1 MHERDALPVLTPEQV
16 AAATDPAAAVA
27 LLATLGAPKRT
38 SYSALAA
45 YDAASGRW
53 TFHAPSQ
60 GVFGLRAQIATNVLN
75 VPLDKV
81 RMLTGNVGGS
91 FGMKSS
97 VFPEYVC
104 LFHATRALEI
114 GRAHV

>member
-45 YDAASGRW
+45 YDACPYRY
-53 TFHAPSQ
+53 
-60 GVFGLRAQIATNVLN
+60 VLRFLLRIPGPPVAADRKSTRLN
-75 VPLDKV
+75 
-81 RMLTGNVGGS
+81 
-91 FGMKSS
+91 SS
-97 VFPEYVC
+97 
-104 LFHATRALEI
+104 H
-114 GRAHV
+114 